1 MAGTMRRFHPP
12 KLLKLKRVL
21 VIDDDPI
28 CLALT
33 QLALED
39 SGLEV
44 QSCPSGEAACSGSL
58 ADGWVP
64 DLILSDL
71 HLPGLSG
78 ATLAELLA
86 ERWPRACRVAMTAST
101 TGSKVGGYIGF
112 LQKPLAADELSQK
125 LARLY
130 RDSQS
135 ENGPQGN
142 GPQEEI
148 STGKLIKN
156 AQPPMIR
163 ETRFEQLQRSMPR
176 PAFTE
181 FLRLVLKDT
190 GERIDEIE
198 RAFAARDMEQVR
210 YEAHR
215 LRGSSGMIGAALI
228 EETASVLE
236 VDPKSQ
242 HSFKKNLAKLK
253 HEHRRLD
260 SFLSQYLP

>member
-1 MAGTMRRFHPP
+1 MRLTMAGLMRRFHPP

-33 QLALED
+33 QLALENA
-39 SGLEV
+39 GLEV
-44 QSCPSGEAACSGSL
+44 QSCPSGEAACSDSL

-78 ATLAELLA
+78 TTLAELLA

-101 TGSKVGGYIGF
+101 TGSNVGGYTGF
-112 LQKPLAADELSQK
+112 LQKPLAADELSHN
-125 LARLY
+125 LDRLY

-135 ENGPQGN
+135 GN
-142 GPQEEI
+142 EPLTEI
-148 STGKLIKN
+148 STAELIKN
-156 AQPPMIR
+156 TKLPIIN
-163 ETRFEQLQRSMPR
+163 ETRLEQLQRSMPN

-190 GERIDEIE
+190 GERIDEME
-198 RAFAARDMEQVR
+198 RAFAAKNMEQVR
-210 YEAHR
+210 QEAHR
-215 LRGSSGMIGAALI
+215 LRGSSGMLGAALI
-228 EETASVLE
+228 EEAASILE
-236 VDPKSQ
+236 VDPDSQ
-242 HSFKKNLAKLK
+242 NSFKKNLAKLK
-253 HEHRRLD
+253 HEYQRLD